1 MTEFFDYENSHI
13 KYIQIEEYKLLRKT
27 TIHFDKILH
36 NIRKNTIFCAFLLF
50 GLAIEALRTPEIL
63 SYGLKPIYL
72 AIALVLIELLMVL
85 CFFYLEDHYRTYL
98 LIIAN
103 VTSKYEEK
111 LNFGIVLNENDT
123 ICKLKCDDNRVTISK
138 CLTCKHNDE
147 MNFITRVAHYNLYTV
162 LLTLGFLALSILLQI
177 GIKLSLIETF
187 FYSIITAIIIYIS
200 FSIYALRNIKNQNN
214 KDKFYDEFIVY
225 LTSIILF
232 TILPYFSKYTI
243 EKYIHSDAPFCLS
256 FLIALIL
263 SIIVFFVLSSYKK
276 KIDETILNYLSKIG
290 ICDVKCTS

>member
-1 MTEFFDYENSHI
+1 MTEKSAFDEE
-13 KYIQIEEYKLLRKT
+13 QMRIEEYKLLRKT

-36 NIRKNTIFCAFLLF
+36 NIRKNTILCAFFLF
-50 GLAIEALRTPEIL
+50 GLSIEALRSAEIL
-63 SYGLKPIYL
+63 SYGLKPVYL
-72 AIALVLIELLMVL
+72 SIGLVLIELLMVL

-162 LLTLGFLALSILLQI
+162 LLTLGFLALSILVQI
-177 GIKLSLIETF
+177 EIGLSLIKTF
-187 FYSIITAIIIYIS
+187 LYSITTAIIIYMS
-200 FSIYALRNIKNQNN
+200 FLIYALRNIKNQNK
-214 KDKFYDEFIVY
+214 KDKFDDEFIVY

-232 TILPYFSKYTI
+232 IILPYISNYTI
-243 EKYIHSDAPFCLS
+243 GKHIYSDVPFFLS
-256 FLIALIL
+256 FLIALVV
-263 SIIVFFVLSSYKK
+263 SIIVFFVFSFKK
-276 KIDETILNYLSKIG
+276 KKLDEIISDYSSKIG
-290 ICDVKCTS
+290 IWSVPFKQDK